1 MTSQAN
7 ALVFRPL
14 PALLAALAFFLAGIT
29 YAADTGPGQFPKE
42 IRIGYQKFGTLI
54 LLKSKRDLER
64 RLAPLGVSVAWAEF
78 QFGPPMLEALNAGS
92 IDFATTGET
101 PPVFGQAARG
111 SRLVYVGYES
121 PSPEGEA
128 IIVPKD
134 SNISSVADL
143 KGRRVAVAKGSNS
156 HYLLVR
162 ALAEAGLGLSDIQV
176 SYLAPA
182 DARAAFERGA
192 VDAWSIWDFYLAAAQ
207 ESLGV
212 RILVDGKGLVDNHE
226 IYTSRRGFAERY
238 PALVK
243 IVLEEIAKIDD
254 WTRDHSAEAADFL
267 SRQVGI
273 APSALERALKRR
285 RYGPNDVSPE
295 LVEAQQKIAD
305 TLHAIGLVPQPIR
318 IADAALKLK

>member
-1 MTSQAN
+1 MRSEAN
-7 ALVFRPL
+7 AFGFRPL
-14 PALLAALAFFLAGIT
+14 SVWLAALAFFLAGIA
-29 YAADTGPGQFPKE
+29 YAADTGPDLLPKE

-54 LLKSKRDLER
+54 LLKSKGDLER
-64 RLAPLGVSVAWAEF
+64 RLAPLGVSVSWAEF

-111 SRLVYVGYES
+111 SQLVYVGYES

-134 SNISSVADL
+134 SNIRSVADL

-207 ESLGV
+207 ETLGA

-238 PALVK
+238 PELVK

-254 WTRDHSAEAADFL
+254 WTRDHPAEAAEFL
-267 SRQVGI
+267 SSQVGVASNVI
-273 APSALERALKRR
+273 ELALKRR
-285 RYGPNDVSPE
+285 KYGLNGVSPQ

-318 IADAALKLK
+318 IADAAWKLN

>member
-1 MTSQAN
+1 MRSEAN
-7 ALVFRPL
+7 VFGFRPL
-14 PALLAALAFFLAGIT
+14 SVWLAALAFFLAGIA
-29 YAADTGPGQFPKE
+29 YAADTGPDPLPKE

-54 LLKSKRDLER
+54 LLKSKGDLER

-111 SRLVYVGYES
+111 SQLVYVGYES

-162 ALAEAGLGLSDIQV
+162 ALAKAGLGLKDIQV

-207 ESLGV
+207 ETLGA

-238 PALVK
+238 PELVK

-254 WTRDHSAEAADFL
+254 WTRDHPAEAAEFL
-267 SRQVGI
+267 SSQVGVASNVI
-273 APSALERALKRR
+273 ELALKRR
-285 RYGPNDVSPE
+285 KYGLNGVSPQ

-318 IADAALKLK
+318 VADAAWMFN